1 MTNKRKNKLT
11 MALIK
16 TAEIKVIFKDLNLNT
31 YLLDLILSELR
42 YKINKSEFNSPSKP
56 ESIYSYMVE
65 ANFLM
70 DKLQVYKRS
79 ENIKNKLSNL
89 INKLKTEV
97 ENKDLFLIEER

>member
-1 MTNKRKNKLT
+1 
-11 MALIK
+11 
-16 TAEIKVIFKDLNLNT
+16 
-31 YLLDLILSELR
+31 
-42 YKINKSEFNSPSKP
+42 
-56 ESIYSYMVE
+56 MVE

-97 ENKDLFLIEER
+97 ENKDLILIEER